1 MIEFKNVSKTYD
13 TGTNA
18 LRDVSIKIEDG
29 EFVFIVGSSGAGK
42 STFLKIIMRE
52 QVANSGSVIINNY
65 DLNKIKKRDIPKFR
79 RTMGIVFQDFRLIPN
94 MTVYDN
100 VAFAMRV
107 IGAKEKDIR
116 KRVPYVLSLV
126 GLTSKARQLPTQLS
140 GGEQQRVALARALV
154 NNAGIIIADE
164 PTGNIDPE
172 MSYEIVDLLNH
183 INANGTTVVMV
194 THEHE
199 LVRRFNHRVI
209 TINQGQVVSDT
220 AEKQQIVEE
229 VNVEKEE
236 PVVYETQA
244 ELKEAVEQ
252 ELQETVDQMREDVI
266 SSLLELDD
274 ENNASPSFYH
284 QPNSDKDLEDFMKSY
299 GVESTDV
306 SPEEIIAEI
315 EAKQEGGDA
324 E

>member
-1 MIEFKNVSKTYD
+1 MIEFKHVSKTYEN
-13 TGTNA
+13 GTNA
-18 LRDVSIKIEDG
+18 LRDVSITINDG
-29 EFVFIVGSSGAGK
+29 EFVFIVGASGAGK

-52 QVANSGSVIINNY
+52 QVPNSGSVIINNY

-107 IGAKEKDIR
+107 IGAKEKDIS

-126 GLTSKARQLPTQLS
+126 GLNSKARQLPTQLS

-220 AEKQQIVEE
+220 AEKYQEEAVERDIVEE
-229 VNVEKEE
+229 TI
-236 PVVYETQA
+236 VYETQA

-252 ELQETVDQMREDVI
+252 ELLEDVI
-266 SSLLELDD
+266 QFRE
-274 ENNASPSFYH
+274 EVKAIEVVEEKPATSFYA
-284 QPNSDKDLEDFMKSY
+284 QPNSDHELEEFMKTY
-299 GVESTDV
+299 GVDEPVATENTDN
-306 SPEEIIAEI
+306 EN
-315 EAKQEGGDA
+315 GGDA
-324 E
+324 Q